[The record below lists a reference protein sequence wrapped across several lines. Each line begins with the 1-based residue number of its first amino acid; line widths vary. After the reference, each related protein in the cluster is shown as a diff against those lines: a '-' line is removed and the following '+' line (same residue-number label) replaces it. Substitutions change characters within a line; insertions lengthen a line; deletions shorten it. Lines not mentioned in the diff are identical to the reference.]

1 MPLQG
6 FACSRCKRVLHITVQ
21 VMATGCEVCHDY
33 TAEIYRPPYLDSPY
47 QPFINLPNSPQSLS
61 YGNSIQ
67 LTVWPLSA
75 LSLTLIHSDISGE
88 QSFSNLPNSP
98 QTLNYEY
105 AQCSG
110 YPPLLL
116 YMAGWSPCIVCRPAL
131 DSVPCNPPSQPL
143 TDLLR
148 ADRA

>member
-75 LSLTLIHSDISGE
+75 LSLGLIHCDISRAVL
-88 QSFSNLPNSP
+88 QKSAQQPSDP
-98 QTLNYEY
+98 QL
-105 AQCSG
+105 
-110 YPPLLL
+110 
-116 YMAGWSPCIVCRPAL
+116 
-131 DSVPCNPPSQPL
+131 
-143 TDLLR
+143 
-148 ADRA
+148 